1 MSSQY
6 MWACVHS
13 LFVIL
18 IIIILIIVITY
29 KVLTPSNF
37 LALKERPGSS
47 RQAIRKYITS
57 NFDFTK
63 SKSSQQIN
71 NCIRAAIVKGKKIG
85 VLKQVGAKFKVD
97 LLAELEMKVAGTGD
111 YVESDMEWVKRI
123 AKANS

>member
-1 MSSQY
+1 
-6 MWACVHS
+6 MWACVQCT
-13 LFVIL
+13 L
-18 IIIILIIVITY
+18 IICNFNNNIIPIILIRIT
-29 KVLTPSNF
+29 PCNF

-111 YVESDMEWVKRI
+111 NVESDMEWVKRI